1 MVAATPFSSVLHQL
15 LSNSKPT
22 SSKGKGKAKL
32 QPVDFLSTLKPLP
45 ESKSDWKESIDAF
58 VKLVENYE
66 KDVETNLPSANFG
79 SDIDFHTPEKPF
91 VNFSDNQAEDIEV
104 VPEVAPNFSGPA
116 AVYDR
121 TWLLQ

>member
-22 SSKGKGKAKL
+22 SSKGKGKAKS

-66 KDVETNLPSANFG
+66 KDVES
-79 SDIDFHTPEKPF
+79 
-91 VNFSDNQAEDIEV
+91 
-104 VPEVAPNFSGPA
+104 
-116 AVYDR
+116 
-121 TWLLQ
+121 